1 MVAALATVAN
11 WSANLLISIT
21 FLSLINAVGKS
32 WTFWIYAIFAALAI
46 VFVWR
51 FVPETKGRPLESID
65 RYWTNGHHWE
75 RAGERHDRA
84 A

>member
-1 MVAALATVAN
+1 M
-11 WSANLLISIT
+11 
-21 FLSLINAVGKS
+21 INAIGKS
-32 WTFWIYAIFAALAI
+32 WTFWVYAIFAALAI

-65 RYWTNGHHWE
+65 RYWTQGNQWPESDPGSE
-75 RAGERHDRA
+75 QDRA